1 MQRGKRSRGG
11 AGKVVRP
18 AAKAAAP
25 AQHPEGVLD
34 IAAVAAGIDVH
45 KMGLTV
51 TLLSEDAGGE
61 VLTETRAYRTYGR
74 ELEEFA
80 TWLAGWQPGRV
91 MMESTGVYWKCIHS
105 ALERHG
111 VSAWVVNARHV
122 KRVPGRKDDVTDSVW
137 LATLARYGL
146 ARPSFVP
153 DARLEELRQLT
164 RLHTRLRGVATKLKG
179 MLHRLLDESGI
190 RLGGILTDVLGV
202 SGQRLLEG
210 LAEGHD
216 PEAMLLGVKG
226 RARKKLERLRD
237 ALQQGLPESAKPL
250 LRLLRGQWQE
260 TERAL
265 WELERR
271 ILETAKREWKE
282 PWQRADAQ
290 GEPLSAADP
299 VRDRACGG
307 AHEGRAVRA
316 AEEGPDGAARRPAG
330 DRCGGTQDSAHRVRD
345 AARPRAVQGSGPG
358 LRPAAGAAQPGA
370 LGGCPEEGQAAARG
384 RGGDRRSGRNLAE
397 ARIDPSRARE
407 RAKRGSRLSGRRRY
421 QPPRTPAGPAR
432 ERCRVVREE
441 LCLSERRLSED
452 ALGVSQRSAMRPT
465 VLMIA

>member
-226 RARKKLERLRD
+226 PGAQEAGAVAGRL
-237 ALQQGLPESAKPL
+237 
-250 LRLLRGQWQE
+250 
-260 TERAL
+260 
-265 WELERR
+265 
-271 ILETAKREWKE
+271 
-282 PWQRADAQ
+282 
-290 GEPLSAADP
+290 
-299 VRDRACGG
+299 
-307 AHEGRAVRA
+307 
-316 AEEGPDGAARRPAG
+316 
-330 DRCGGTQDSAHRVRD
+330 
-345 AARPRAVQGSGPG
+345 
-358 LRPAAGAAQPGA
+358 AAGA
-370 LGGCPEEGQAAARG
+370 CR
-384 RGGDRRSGRNLAE
+384 
-397 ARIDPSRARE
+397 RAR
-407 RAKRGSRLSGRRRY
+407 SRCCGCCAGSGRRR
-421 QPPRTPAGPAR
+421 RGRCGSWSGASWRRRSGSGR
-432 ERCRVVREE
+432 SRGSCCRRCRGRARWRRRRCWRRSGMTWSASGRRGGWRAGRACARGGASRRASAAAGGRARGTAICGRILCEIAHAAARTKDVQFGPLKKGLTVRRGG
-441 LCLSERRLSED
+441 RRAIVAVGHKILRIAFAMLRDREPYKD
-452 ALGVSQRSAMRPT
+452 PDLDYDQLLAQRNRARWVAALRKAKLLPAAEAATGAPAAT
-465 VLMIA
+465 

>member
-1 MQRGKRSRGG
+1 
-11 AGKVVRP
+11 
-18 AAKAAAP
+18 
-25 AQHPEGVLD
+25 
-34 IAAVAAGIDVH
+34 
-45 KMGLTV
+45 
-51 TLLSEDAGGE
+51 
-61 VLTETRAYRTYGR
+61 
-74 ELEEFA
+74 
-80 TWLAGWQPGRV
+80 
-91 MMESTGVYWKCIHS
+91 MESTGVYWKCIHS
-105 ALERHG
+105 APERHG

-190 RLGGILTDVLGV
+190 RLGGIPTDVLGV

-250 LRLLRGQWQE
+250 LQLLREQWKQ

-271 ILETAKREWKE
+271 ILETA
-282 PWQRADAQ
+282 QM
-290 GEPLSAADP
+290 
-299 VRDRACGG
+299 
-307 AHEGRAVRA
+307 
-316 AEEGPDGAARRPAG
+316 
-330 DRCGGTQDSAHRVRD
+330 
-345 AARPRAVQGSGPG
+345 
-358 LRPAAGAAQPGA
+358 
-370 LGGCPEEGQAAARG
+370 
-384 RGGDRRSGRNLAE
+384 
-397 ARIDPSRARE
+397 
-407 RAKRGSRLSGRRRY
+407 
-421 QPPRTPAGPAR
+421 
-432 ERCRVVREE
+432 
-441 LCLSERRLSED
+441 
-452 ALGVSQRSAMRPT
+452 GVT
-465 VLMIA
+465 